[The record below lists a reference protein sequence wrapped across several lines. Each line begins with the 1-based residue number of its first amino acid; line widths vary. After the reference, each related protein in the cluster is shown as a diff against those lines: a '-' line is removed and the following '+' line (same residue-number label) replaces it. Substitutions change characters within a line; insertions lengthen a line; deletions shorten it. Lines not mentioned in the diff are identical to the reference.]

1 MNSYHFHSIRKAR
14 SVQIMS
20 ATSHHATADSPRLR
34 SVKGPTSKTGQL
46 TLDIPWR
53 KIGIYVAVA
62 LGFLM
67 LGAVPMWLRASNFAI
82 QRDVA
87 QRELGISQMENQL
100 SESAI
105 RARRGDYEP
114 ARQSASDFFTNVRH
128 QVDLGAA
135 SAFSQSQREKLSAL
149 LTQRDDIITL
159 LARSDPAAADRL
171 SDFYVK
177 YVDITKAVQPEAG
190 TK

>member
-1 MNSYHFHSIRKAR
+1 
-14 SVQIMS
+14 MS
-20 ATSHHATADSPRLR
+20 ATSQHATAESPRLR
-34 SVKGPTSKTGQL
+34 PVKGSTAKAHWQATN
-46 TLDIPWR
+46 IPWR
-53 KIGIYVAVA
+53 RAGVYVALA
-62 LGFLM
+62 LLFLF

-82 QRDVA
+82 QRDIA

-100 SESAI
+100 SESVI
-105 RARRGDYEP
+105 MARRGDYEP

-135 SAFSQSQREKLSAL
+135 SSFSQPQREKLSGL
-149 LTQRDDIITL
+149 LVQRDDIITL

-177 YVDITKAVQPEAG
+177 YIDVTKAVQPEATG
-190 TK
+190 AK

>member
-1 MNSYHFHSIRKAR
+1 MR
-14 SVQIMS
+14 
-20 ATSHHATADSPRLR
+20 ATSQQATAESPRLR
-34 SVKGPTSKTGQL
+34 SVKRSQTKADRPAI
-46 TLDIPWR
+46 DIPWR
-53 KIGIYVAVA
+53 RIGFHVALA

-67 LGAVPMWLRASNFAI
+67 LGALPMWLKASNFAT

-100 SESAI
+100 SESVI
-105 RARRGDYEP
+105 TARRGNYEP
-114 ARQSASDFFTNVRH
+114 ARQSASDFFTNIRH

-135 SAFSQSQREKLSAL
+135 SAFSQPQREKLSGL

-177 YVDITKAVQPEAG
+177 YIDVTKAVQPEATS